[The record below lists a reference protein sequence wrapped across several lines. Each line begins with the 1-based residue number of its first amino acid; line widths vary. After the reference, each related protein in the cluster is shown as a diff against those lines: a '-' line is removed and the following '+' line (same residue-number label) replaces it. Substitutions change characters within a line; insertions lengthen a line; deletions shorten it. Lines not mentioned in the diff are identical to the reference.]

1 MTQYSNIFNQQPM
14 ILASRASSLAIAQV
28 QIVADKLAPMPVD
41 LLKLTTSGD
50 RILDRSLADAGGK
63 GLFIKE
69 LESSLLRGDADA
81 AVHSMKDME
90 ASFASGTCVAAVL
103 PREDRRDALVGP
115 FSSLADL
122 PQGAVIG
129 TSSVRRRALL
139 LHHRPDLEIRLLRG
153 NVNTRI
159 AAMREGRFDAIILA
173 MAGLRRLGLDV
184 PHSAISPD
192 IMLPSAGQGAL
203 AIQARNADDSR
214 SQAVIDAAA
223 TIGCATT
230 TTEVTAE
237 RALLGRLDGSCH
249 TPIAASATLQ
259 PDGRLHLDGMI
270 LSTDGSNAFRDS
282 LTGVASDA
290 VQIGVALAD
299 HVVDDLRFINSDQAV
314 R

>member
-14 ILASRASSLAIAQV
+14 ILASRVSSLAIAQV

-223 TIGCATT
+223 TIGCAAT

-299 HVVDDLRFINSDQAV
+299 QLLGAAGGRDFLA
-314 R
+314 

>member
-223 TIGCATT
+223 AIGCAATT
-230 TTEVTAE
+230 AEVKAE

-299 HVVDDLRFINSDQAV
+299 QLLGAAGGRDFLA
-314 R
+314 

>member
-1 MTQYSNIFNQQPM
+1 
-14 ILASRASSLAIAQV
+14 
-28 QIVADKLAPMPVD
+28 MPID

-50 RILDRSLADAGGK
+50 KILDRSLADAGGK

-173 MAGLRRLGLDV
+173 MAGLQRLGVDV

-192 IMLPSAGQGAL
+192 IMPPSAGQGAL

-214 SQAVIDAAA
+214 SKAVVDAAA
-223 TIGCATT
+223 SIGCAAT

-290 VQIGVALAD
+290 VQIGVALANQLLGAAGGRD
-299 HVVDDLRFINSDQAV
+299 FLA
-314 R
+314 

>member
-41 LLKLTTSGD
+41 LLKLATSGD

-139 LHHRPDLEIRLLRG
+139 LHHRPDLDIRLLRG

-214 SQAVIDAAA
+214 SKAVIEAAA
-223 TIGCATT
+223 TIGCAAA

-299 HVVDDLRFINSDQAV
+299 QLLGAAGGRDFLA
-314 R
+314 

>member
-69 LESSLLRGDADA
+69 LESSLLRCDADA

-153 NVNTRI
+153 NVTTRI

-192 IMLPSAGQGAL
+192 IMLPCAGQGAL
-203 AIQARNADDSR
+203 AIQARNAEDSR
-214 SQAVIDAAA
+214 SQAVVDAAA
-223 TIGCATT
+223 TIGCAATA
-230 TTEVTAE
+230 TEVAAE
-237 RALLGRLDGSCH
+237 RALLGQLDGSCH

-282 LTGVASDA
+282 LTGVSSDA
-290 VQIGVALAD
+290 VQIGVALANQLLGAAGGRD
-299 HVVDDLRFINSDQAV
+299 FLA
-314 R
+314 

>member
-69 LESSLLRGDADA
+69 LESSLLRRDADA

-223 TIGCATT
+223 TIDCAAT

-299 HVVDDLRFINSDQAV
+299 QLLGAAGGRDFLA
-314 R
+314 

>member
-50 RILDRSLADAGGK
+50 KILDRSLADAGGK

-69 LESSLLRGDADA
+69 LENSLLRGDADA

-173 MAGLRRLGLDV
+173 MAGLQRLGLDV

-192 IMLPSAGQGAL
+192 IMPPSAGQGAL

-214 SQAVIDAAA
+214 SQAVVDAAA
-223 TIGCATT
+223 SIGCAAT

-299 HVVDDLRFINSDQAV
+299 QLLVAAGGRDFLA
-314 R
+314 

>member
-223 TIGCATT
+223 TIGCAAT

-249 TPIAASATLQ
+249 TPIAASATLR

-299 HVVDDLRFINSDQAV
+299 QLLGAAGGRDFLA
-314 R
+314 

>member
-223 TIGCATT
+223 TIGCAAT

-237 RALLGRLDGSCH
+237 RALLGRLDGSCR

-259 PDGRLHLDGMI
+259 PDGKLHLDGMI
-270 LSTDGSNAFRDS
+270 LSTDGSKAFRDS

-290 VQIGVALAD
+290 VQIGVALAEQLLGAAGGRD
-299 HVVDDLRFINSDQAV
+299 FLA
-314 R
+314 

>member
-153 NVNTRI
+153 NVNSRI

-223 TIGCATT
+223 TIGCAAT

-299 HVVDDLRFINSDQAV
+299 QLLGAAGGRDFLA
-314 R
+314 

>member
-1 MTQYSNIFNQQPM
+1 MTQFSNIFNQQPM

-223 TIGCATT
+223 TIGCAAT

-299 HVVDDLRFINSDQAV
+299 QLLGAAGGRDFLA
-314 R
+314 

>member
-90 ASFASGTCVAAVL
+90 ASFASGTCVAAML

-223 TIGCATT
+223 TIGCAAT

-299 HVVDDLRFINSDQAV
+299 QLLGAAGGRDFLA
-314 R
+314 

>member
-50 RILDRSLADAGGK
+50 RIIDRSLADAGGK

-129 TSSVRRRALL
+129 TSSVRRRSLL

-223 TIGCATT
+223 TIGCAAT

-299 HVVDDLRFINSDQAV
+299 QLLGAAGGRDFLA
-314 R
+314 

>member
-192 IMLPSAGQGAL
+192 IMPPSAGQGAL
-203 AIQARNADDSR
+203 AIQARNVDDSR
-214 SQAVIDAAA
+214 SQAVVDAAA
-223 TIGCATT
+223 SIGCATT
-230 TTEVTAE
+230 TIEVTAE
-237 RALLGRLDGSCH
+237 RALLGRLDGSCR

-299 HVVDDLRFINSDQAV
+299 QLLGAAGGRDFLA
-314 R
+314 

>member
-223 TIGCATT
+223 TIGCAAT

-299 HVVDDLRFINSDQAV
+299 QLLGAAGGRDFLA
-314 R
+314 

>member
-14 ILASRASSLAIAQV
+14 ILATRASSLAIAQV

-41 LLKLTTSGD
+41 LLKLTTTGD
-50 RILDRSLADAGGK
+50 KILDRSLADAGGK

-192 IMLPSAGQGAL
+192 IMPPSAGQGAL
-203 AIQARNADDSR
+203 AIQARHVDDTR
-214 SQAVIDAAA
+214 SQAVVNAAA
-223 TIGCATT
+223 SISCATT

-299 HVVDDLRFINSDQAV
+299 QLLGAAGGRDFLA
-314 R
+314 

>member
-1 MTQYSNIFNQQPM
+1 MTQYSNIFNQQPL

-28 QIVADKLAPMPVD
+28 QIVADTLAPMPVD

-50 RILDRSLADAGGK
+50 KILDRSLADAGGK

-69 LESSLLRGDADA
+69 LENSLLRGDADA

-192 IMLPSAGQGAL
+192 IMPPSAGQGAL

-214 SQAVIDAAA
+214 SQAVVDAADS
-223 TIGCATT
+223 IGCATT

-299 HVVDDLRFINSDQAV
+299 QLLGAAGGRDFLA
-314 R
+314 

>member
-203 AIQARNADDSR
+203 AIQARNADDSH

-223 TIGCATT
+223 TIGCAAT

-299 HVVDDLRFINSDQAV
+299 QLLGAAGGRDFLA
-314 R
+314 

>member
-223 TIGCATT
+223 TIGCAAT

-299 HVVDDLRFINSDQAV
+299 QLLGAAGGWDFLA
-314 R
+314 

>member
-203 AIQARNADDSR
+203 AIQARNAGDSR

-223 TIGCATT
+223 TIGCAAT

-299 HVVDDLRFINSDQAV
+299 QLLGAAGGRDFLA
-314 R
+314 

>member
-1 MTQYSNIFNQQPM
+1 MTQYSNISNQQPM

-184 PHSAISPD
+184 PHSAISTD

-223 TIGCATT
+223 TIGCAAT

-299 HVVDDLRFINSDQAV
+299 QLLGAAGGRDFLA
-314 R
+314 

>member
-41 LLKLTTSGD
+41 LLKLATSGD

-139 LHHRPDLEIRLLRG
+139 LHHRPDLDIRLLRG

-192 IMLPSAGQGAL
+192 IMPPSAGQGAL

-214 SQAVIDAAA
+214 SQAVVDAAA
-223 TIGCATT
+223 SIGCAAT

-299 HVVDDLRFINSDQAV
+299 QLLGAAGGRDFLA
-314 R
+314 

>member
-214 SQAVIDAAA
+214 SQAVIEAAA
-223 TIGCATT
+223 TIGCAAT

-299 HVVDDLRFINSDQAV
+299 QLLGAAGGRDFLA
-314 R
+314 

>member
-69 LESSLLRGDADA
+69 LESSVLRGYADA

-214 SQAVIDAAA
+214 SQAVVDAAA
-223 TIGCATT
+223 NIGCAAT
-230 TTEVTAE
+230 TTEVAAE

-290 VQIGVALAD
+290 AQIGVALAD
-299 HVVDDLRFINSDQAV
+299 LLLGAAGGRDFLA
-314 R
+314 

>member
-1 MTQYSNIFNQQPM
+1 MTQHSNIFNQQPM
-14 ILASRASSLAIAQV
+14 ILATRASSLAIAQV
-28 QIVADKLAPMPVD
+28 QIVADRLAPMPID

-50 RILDRSLADAGGK
+50 KILDRSLADAGGK

-69 LESSLLRGDADA
+69 LENSLLRGDADA

-139 LHHRPDLEIRLLRG
+139 LYHRPDLEIRLLRG

-159 AAMREGRFDAIILA
+159 ASMREGRFDAIILA
-173 MAGLRRLGLDV
+173 MAGLQRLGLDV

-192 IMLPSAGQGAL
+192 IMPPSAGQGAL

-214 SQAVIDAAA
+214 SQAVVDATASISCAA
-223 TIGCATT
+223 T

-237 RALLGRLDGSCH
+237 RALLGQLDGSCH
-249 TPIAASATLQ
+249 TPIAASAAVDDKGIL
-259 PDGRLHLDGMI
+259 RIDGMV
-270 LSTDGSNAFRDS
+270 LKVDGSEAYRAIVSGNADEAEA
-282 LTGVASDA
+282 LG
-290 VQIGVALAD
+290 QKLAD
-299 HVVDDLRFINSDQAV
+299 DLIARAGGTGFLA
-314 R
+314 

>member
-223 TIGCATT
+223 TIGCAAT

-259 PDGRLHLDGMI
+259 PDGRLHLEGMI

-299 HVVDDLRFINSDQAV
+299 QLLGAAGGRDFLA
-314 R
+314 

>member
-1 MTQYSNIFNQQPM
+1 MTQYFNIFSQQPL

-28 QIVADKLAPMPVD
+28 QIVTDSLAPMPVD
-41 LLKLTTSGD
+41 LLKLTTTGD
-50 RILDRSLADAGGK
+50 KILDRSLADAGGK

-69 LESSLLRGDADA
+69 LENSLLRGDADA

-90 ASFASGTCVAAVL
+90 TSFASGTCLAAVL

-115 FSSLADL
+115 FASLADL

-159 AAMREGRFDAIILA
+159 AALRDGRFDAIILA
-173 MAGLRRLGLDV
+173 MAGLRRLKLDV
-184 PHSAISPD
+184 PHSAISLD
-192 IMLPSAGQGAL
+192 IMPTSAGQGAL
-203 AIQARNADDSR
+203 AIQARNAEDSR
-214 SQAVIDAAA
+214 SQAVVDAAA
-223 TIGCATT
+223 SIGCTAATA
-230 TTEVTAE
+230 EVTAE

-282 LTGVASDA
+282 LTGVTSDA
-290 VQIGVALAD
+290 VQIGVALAEQLLGAAGGRD
-299 HVVDDLRFINSDQAV
+299 FLA
-314 R
+314 

>member
-115 FSSLADL
+115 FSNLADL

-184 PHSAISPD
+184 PHTAISPD

-223 TIGCATT
+223 TIGCAAT
-230 TTEVTAE
+230 TTEVKAE

-299 HVVDDLRFINSDQAV
+299 QLLGAAGGRDFLA
-314 R
+314 

>member
-14 ILASRASSLAIAQV
+14 ILASRASSLAITQV

-203 AIQARNADDSR
+203 AIQARNTDDSR

-223 TIGCATT
+223 TIGCAAT

-270 LSTDGSNAFRDS
+270 LSTDGSNAFRDG

-299 HVVDDLRFINSDQAV
+299 QLLGAAGGRDFLA
-314 R
+314 

>member
-173 MAGLRRLGLDV
+173 MAGLRRLRLDV

-192 IMLPSAGQGAL
+192 IMPPSAGQGAL

-223 TIGCATT
+223 TIGCAAT

-299 HVVDDLRFINSDQAV
+299 QLLGAAGGRDFLA
-314 R
+314 

>member
-184 PHSAISPD
+184 PHSAISTD

-223 TIGCATT
+223 TIGCAAT

-299 HVVDDLRFINSDQAV
+299 QLLGAAGGRDFLA
-314 R
+314 

>member
-90 ASFASGTCVAAVL
+90 ASFASGTCVAAML

-223 TIGCATT
+223 TIGCAAT

-270 LSTDGSNAFRDS
+270 LSTGGSNAFRDS

-299 HVVDDLRFINSDQAV
+299 QLLGAAGGRDFLA
-314 R
+314 

>member
-223 TIGCATT
+223 TIGCAAT

-237 RALLGRLDGSCH
+237 RALLRRLDGSCH

-299 HVVDDLRFINSDQAV
+299 QLLGAAGGRDFLA
-314 R
+314 

>member
-122 PQGAVIG
+122 PKGAVIG

-139 LHHRPDLEIRLLRG
+139 LHHRPDLQIRLLRG

-203 AIQARNADDSR
+203 AIQARNAGDSR

-223 TIGCATT
+223 TIGCAAT

-299 HVVDDLRFINSDQAV
+299 QLLGAAGGRDFLA
-314 R
+314 

>member
-50 RILDRSLADAGGK
+50 RVLDRSLADAGGK

-223 TIGCATT
+223 TIGCAAT

-299 HVVDDLRFINSDQAV
+299 QLLGAAGGRDFLA
-314 R
+314 

>member
-223 TIGCATT
+223 TIGCAAT

-249 TPIAASATLQ
+249 TPIGASATLQ

-299 HVVDDLRFINSDQAV
+299 QLLGAAGGRDFLA
-314 R
+314 

>member
-1 MTQYSNIFNQQPM
+1 MTQFSNIFNQQPM

-223 TIGCATT
+223 TIGCAAT

-237 RALLGRLDGSCH
+237 RALLRRLDGSCH

-299 HVVDDLRFINSDQAV
+299 QLLGAAGGRDFLA
-314 R
+314 

>member
-223 TIGCATT
+223 TIRCAAT

-299 HVVDDLRFINSDQAV
+299 QLLGAAGGWDFLA
-314 R
+314 

>member
-159 AAMREGRFDAIILA
+159 ATMREGRFDAIILA

-223 TIGCATT
+223 TIGCAAT

-299 HVVDDLRFINSDQAV
+299 QLLGAAGGRDFLA
-314 R
+314 